1 MSLPSMRLRTK
12 VILLAVLPL
21 VGSLALLA
29 VAVRQQE
36 RHLVEREHA
45 LVQRAYMDARRAEL
59 QNYVAL
65 AVSTVQPLY
74 ERGASDAAERA
85 QALKLLASLDYG
97 PDGYFF
103 VYDLDGTVLMHSRQ
117 PELLGRNLWEQRDAK
132 GRPTIQQ
139 LIAQARQ
146 GGGFVDYEWRKP
158 SSGQPAPKLGYVIA
172 LERWHWMVG
181 TGLYLDGIQATMAQL
196 DREASANIATTMLW
210 IAGIAV
216 FGVGLISATG
226 LLLNFSEQ
234 RVAET
239 KLRLLARQVVQSQE
253 DERAHLAR
261 ELHDGVSQTLVS
273 TKLLMEAAAES
284 ASKAAPEP
292 MAGTLAKALGRLNA
306 SLGEVRRISHRL
318 RPALL
323 DNLGLPA
330 ALQHLGHEFDEAGGA
345 QVGVRIEGPEA
356 LLRELPEVVKT
367 VLFRVA
373 QESLTNMAKHSR
385 AAQVDLALCFD
396 EEKNELRMSVTDN
409 GCGFDTQAVYQN
421 PSLGIGLR
429 NMRERLDAIGGRLHI
444 CSAPGHG
451 TQAQAIVPL
460 AALKKLGA
468 SA

>member
-1 MSLPSMRLRTK
+1 MPLPAMRLRTK
-12 VILLAVLPL
+12 IILLAVLPL
-21 VGSLALLA
+21 VTSLALLA

-59 QNYVAL
+59 ENYVAL
-65 AVSTVQPLY
+65 AISTVQPLY
-74 ERGASDAAERA
+74 ERGGSDAADRA

-132 GRPTIQQ
+132 GRLTIQQ

-158 SSGQPAPKLGYVIA
+158 STGQPAPKLGYVIG

-273 TKLLMEAAAES
+273 TKLLVEAAAES
-284 ASKAAPEP
+284 VNSAPEQT
-292 MAGTLAKALGRLNA
+292 AGTLAKALGRLNA

-330 ALQHLGHEFDEAGGA
+330 ALQHLGGEFEEGGAA
-345 QVGVRIEGPEA
+345 QVGVRIEGPVP
-356 LLRELPEVVKT
+356 ELPEVVNT

-373 QESLTNMAKHSR
+373 QESLTNMAKHSQ

-396 EEKNELRMSVTDN
+396 QDKGELRMSVTDN
-409 GCGFDTQAVYQN
+409 GCGFDTQAVHQN

-429 NMRERLDAIGGRLHI
+429 NMRERLDAIGGRLLI
-444 CSAPGHG
+444 SSAPGHG
-451 TQAQAIVPL
+451 TQTQAIVPL
-460 AALKKLGA
+460 SVLKKLGA